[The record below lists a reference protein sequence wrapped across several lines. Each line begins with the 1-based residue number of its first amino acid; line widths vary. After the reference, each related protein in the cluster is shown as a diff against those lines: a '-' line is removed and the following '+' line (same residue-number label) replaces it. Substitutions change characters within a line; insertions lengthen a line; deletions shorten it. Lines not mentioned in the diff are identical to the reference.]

1 MVVILIQCAGERSQL
16 FCCSL
21 KLTLRI
27 LLYIWVKFYLV
38 KLREIPQINFWKCLE
53 LHTDFK
59 GSFSITSF
67 MEMFILFKNGRL
79 LLCEKTSSLK
89 IQKKQY
95 CFEFHSLQGF
105 FISLKRKK
113 TNLSKILGIQEFLCK
128 HLGKE
133 QSMSILFKKTVHKQ
147 HAVVWILLQ
156 LGDLRIKPPCG
167 QYCFLLEQ
175 KW

>member
-67 MEMFILFKNGRL
+67 MAMLILFKSGRL

-113 TNLSKILGIQEFLCK
+113 SNLSKILGIQEFLIWV
-128 HLGKE
+128 L
-133 QSMSILFKKTVHKQ
+133 IL
-147 HAVVWILLQ
+147 ILITEYEYPVQENRTQRACSSLN
-156 LGDLRIKPPCG
+156 LATARWSKD
-167 QYCFLLEQ
+167 
-175 KW
+175 